1 MEQWFKE
8 IYNEYNMTDSQQILI
23 QFKNSLVSFV
33 DQLIEAFNQQ
43 EPNLIVL
50 RIFLQNQIPVEDV
63 MNKFIHLINK
73 DNQQLKKDI
82 KDRNEES
89 VFIKNDIFEAI
100 SKSKALNFQNL
111 WRSNMLDEEERANV
125 WKWIDSFVILADR
138 YSKNKSL
145 NL

>member
-89 VFIKNDIFEAI
+89 VFIKNDIFVASSPRVLNNPVVGTNTTVLSFTIESI
-100 SKSKALNFQNL
+100 SNSTT
-111 WRSNMLDEEERANV
+111 
-125 WKWIDSFVILADR
+125 
-138 YSKNKSL
+138 
-145 NL
+145 

>member
-1 MEQWFKE
+1 
-8 IYNEYNMTDSQQILI
+8 MTDSQQILI